1 MEQNTIQWLRS
12 PSCQRGSYSFYK
24 SVSCRAHPDGPLQ
37 VWRLGEFYYVR
48 RGPQEPVCIAEVTLL
63 WEEQGQ
69 HPLLASSRL
78 YFLPEDTPKGRTRQ
92 HGEDEVLAVCRRIVV
107 PVEDLMRWAC
117 PEPVVWQNQKRPR
130 SSSPAPDLPLEK
142 QGSGTTE
149 EPSGQ
154 SLDKGG
160 GTVAEPTSGTT
171 AELTGGTTAELTS
184 GTTAELTSGT
194 TAELTSGTTAELT
207 SGTTAELTSGTTA
220 ELTSGTTAELTSGTT
235 AELSSGTT
243 AELTSG
249 TTAKL
254 TSGTTAKLTSGT
266 TAELTSGTTAELTSG
281 IIAEPTSQT
290 LVDRGSSTTAE
301 PTCGTTAEP
310 TSGSTSELT
319 SSPPLGDPSCGT
331 AAEPTSHPPG
341 GQCDAAPV
349 DPQGVKVLS
358 YPQYCRFRCLQ
369 RRLQDRPGVLGGADP
384 RLLALGGLR
393 VALSNTRVMF
403 CRETFTHP
411 SLDASSAL
419 WPHFRCPSLSLRGRP
434 RKKKQRDVKESPTLT
449 RSQSESWID
458 KMKEDMMGSADTSP
472 ERAWLPHPEEQLFLD
487 QLFVFME
494 RFGRPINKVPNLGFK
509 KIDLFRM
516 YSVVQGMGGYEKV
529 TSERLWKVV
538 YNDLG
543 GCPGSTSAATCT
555 RRHYERL
562 MLGYEEHVRAGGA
575 GLKLPES
582 PAPTKFKAVRGKKA
596 QPRGRKP
603 GAKAKPS
610 AYQPAKAPA
619 VNPDGTAVV
628 KRGRGRPPGRRNKAT
643 LLAQAKL
650 LAQQQAK
657 AKAAVPPSSSSSSSS
672 PPPTGPAPTPAP
684 TPASP
689 LTVQSLPPKPALQV
703 HTTHM
708 PLTPDLSPL
717 TAPLLPFLAKPGP
730 QGNQWAADPLG
741 GATVTPLSAASLL
754 SGPPGQPLILGTFS
768 PSKGVCPLDTFRTR
782 LSLHHGGEDPS
793 LHKPLPQSLQSGAE
807 PCPAHNHHHN
817 HQPCAGCVAD
827 GAAQKGAPKE
837 GKARPPLP
845 PLRVFPLDLDCSVQV
860 RQLMRTPLGAVQL
873 HSFTRRLSEVLAQ
886 DLRAKPLPHPCS
898 PITPPPEQAQPLN
911 LSQRAPGKRPAALSL
926 EQTPAKRPALAG
938 ADGEELGPDGRPLP
952 SGPPEPG
959 PQEEPAD
966 LSSPSRIRAFLMG
979 LPPFSVNLDDDLE
992 DAGSATSLPVPPPGE
1007 EEEEE
1012 EEPMEGVDSDGGP
1025 QRRPT
1030 EEDEGP
1036 DVGSEVA
1043 DVVRPPPLVGDDEAG
1058 EGREGENSV
1067 SLSPDRDGS
1076 TVGQE
1081 VAEDREEVRCEDF
1094 PAQGL
1099 ARTLLPAV
1107 VTQES

>member
-117 PEPVVWQNQKRPR
+117 PEPVAWQNQKRPC
-130 SSSPAPDLPLEK
+130 SSSPAPDLPLENP
-142 QGSGTTE
+142 GSGTTE
-149 EPSGQ
+149 EPTSQ
-154 SLDKGG
+154 SLDQGS
-160 GTVAEPTSGTT
+160 GTV
-171 AELTGGTTAELTS
+171 AELTS

-207 SGTTAELTSGTTA
+207 SGTTAELTSGTIA

-235 AELSSGTT
+235 VE
-243 AELTSG
+243 
-249 TTAKL
+249 
-254 TSGTTAKLTSGT
+254 LTSGT

-290 LVDRGSSTTAE
+290 LVDRASSTTAE

-319 SSPPLGDPSCGT
+319 SPPLGDPSCGT

-341 GQCDAAPV
+341 GQCNAAPV

-358 YPQYCRFRCLQ
+358 YPQYCRFRSLQ

-403 CRETFTHP
+403 CRETFTHL
-411 SLDASSAL
+411 SMDASSAL

-458 KMKEDMMGSADTSP
+458 KMKENMMGSADASP

-603 GAKAKPS
+603 GAKAKQS

-657 AKAAVPPSSSSSSSS
+657 AKAACGECR
-672 PPPTGPAPTPAP
+672 GPEP
-684 TPASP
+684 
-689 LTVQSLPPKPALQV
+689 PPKPALQV

-717 TAPLLPFLAKPGP
+717 TAPLLPFLTKPGP
-730 QGNQWAADPLG
+730 QGNQWAADPPG
-741 GATVTPLSAASLL
+741 AATVTPLSAGSLL

-782 LSLHHGGEDPS
+782 LSLHHGAEDPA

-926 EQTPAKRPALAG
+926 EQTPAKRPAPGDPLAG

-1012 EEPMEGVDSDGGP
+1012 PMEGVDSDGGP
-1025 QRRPT
+1025 QRPT

-1036 DVGSEVA
+1036 DEESEVA
-1043 DVVRPPPLVGDDEAG
+1043 DVPPPLLVGDDEAG

-1081 VAEDREEVRCEDF
+1081 VAEDQEEVRCEDF

-1107 VTQES
+1107 VTQKS